1 MEDFRIAPE
10 TDEEL
15 QRLRK
20 KDRFFIWTCI
30 IIFSIIL
37 TAVVGLYLSYRQP
50 AARSAGRVVKASAE
64 EEHGSKRCG
73 FGGGSSC
80 CGSPRQVVSDDRLK
94 RLADIALARFQSE
107 AGHLPVTARVT
118 DYSCHIQIDIYD
130 SAGKIIRRYGYQG
143 GTLYEIK

>member
-10 TDEEL
+10 TDAEL

-20 KDRFFIWTCI
+20 KDRLFIWTCI

-50 AARSAGRVVKASAE
+50 AARSVGRVVKASSG
-64 EEHGSKRCG
+64 EEHGGERCG

-80 CGSPRQVVSDDRLK
+80 CGSPHQVVSADRYK
-94 RLADIALARFQSE
+94 RLTDIALAKFQTE
-107 AGHLPVTARVT
+107 VGHLPVTAKVT
-118 DYSCHIQIDIYD
+118 DYSCHVQIDIYD
-130 SAGKIIRRYGYQG
+130 SAGKLIRRYGYQD